1 MIIEA
6 HEVVKR
12 YSELVALDHLS
23 LQVNK
28 GEIYGLLGPNGSGKT
43 TFIYCL
49 LTLLKRENG
58 EIRLF
63 GEEMEPHRYDLKAR
77 VGLVPQQIGVYQE
90 LTVQENID
98 YFCGLYIQDKSLR
111 KKYVEEAM
119 AFVELQDFAKFRPK
133 KLSGGLLRRL
143 NLACGIAHKPELL
156 ILDEPTVAVD
166 PQSRQYIL
174 DGIKNLAEQGVTVLY
189 TTHYMEE
196 VEQICDRLT
205 IMDSGRELVSGT
217 VDDLKGMSRVGES
230 VTAEVMSLSQAFV
243 DHLNTWSA
251 VSDWNYQDFIL
262 SVRFIKGKSQLMA
275 LLDAFEKFQINLLHL
290 TVKRPSLNDVFL
302 ELTGRE
308 LRDHV

>member
-49 LTLLKRENG
+49 LTLLKRESG

-63 GEEMEPHRYDLKAR
+63 GEEMEPYRYDLKAR

-262 SVRFIKGKSQLMA
+262 TVRFIKGKSQLMA
-275 LLDAFEKFQINLLHL
+275 LLDAFEKLQINLLHL

>member
-49 LTLLKRENG
+49 LTLLKRESG

-63 GEEMEPHRYDLKAR
+63 GEEMEPYRYDLKAR

-133 KLSGGLLRRL
+133 KTFWRAS
-143 NLACGIAHKPELL
+143 
-156 ILDEPTVAVD
+156 
-166 PQSRQYIL
+166 SS
-174 DGIKNLAEQGVTVLY
+174 IKF
-189 TTHYMEE
+189 
-196 VEQICDRLT
+196 
-205 IMDSGRELVSGT
+205 
-217 VDDLKGMSRVGES
+217 
-230 VTAEVMSLSQAFV
+230 SL
-243 DHLNTWSA
+243 
-251 VSDWNYQDFIL
+251 WNC
-262 SVRFIKGKSQLMA
+262 A
-275 LLDAFEKFQINLLHL
+275 
-290 TVKRPSLNDVFL
+290 
-302 ELTGRE
+302 
-308 LRDHV
+308 